1 MTPVFDDIGEYR
13 LPLQIDVLVYEVVY
27 YIFKL
32 FYESINI
39 NSLWILFCS
48 CQGRQTL
55 SAN

>member
-1 MTPVFDDIGEYR
+1 MFDDIGEYR